1 MKHIKT
7 HNDFIGDHII
17 VEFEIF
23 TLCDKSCSYCYNIP
37 NNGPR
42 FNNSIDDVLEGLK
55 RIIDMDNKKIIIELI
70 GGEPI
75 LHKHFEEIIDF
86 IYKNKHE
93 DHKLIIFTHADH
105 PSHFFNKRIDLL
117 KKFEDKVRISCSLH
131 LEELNK
137 DQYLRNIKYV
147 DKNFKHSDL
156 YIFTDNRYLN
166 ETIFIEKIMDSVQNM
181 KIFPLILDNSNVLD
195 LSYQIVNLN
204 TKFEKYSEKMNV
216 QYEIDGKIIPYNKA
230 KYLMYKFN
238 RLSYTGQQCR
248 VRAYEIDRWGDITM
262 SCFQNGQEPLG
273 NIFNNPSTALLN
285 SCSITC
291 TQKRCNPNL
300 VNFEVTIGNDE
311 LL

>member
-105 PSHFFNKRIDLL
+105 P
-117 KKFEDKVRISCSLH
+117 
-131 LEELNK
+131 
-137 DQYLRNIKYV
+137 
-147 DKNFKHSDL
+147 
-156 YIFTDNRYLN
+156 
-166 ETIFIEKIMDSVQNM
+166 
-181 KIFPLILDNSNVLD
+181 
-195 LSYQIVNLN
+195 
-204 TKFEKYSEKMNV
+204 
-216 QYEIDGKIIPYNKA
+216 
-230 KYLMYKFN
+230 
-238 RLSYTGQQCR
+238 
-248 VRAYEIDRWGDITM
+248 
-262 SCFQNGQEPLG
+262 
-273 NIFNNPSTALLN
+273 
-285 SCSITC
+285 
-291 TQKRCNPNL
+291 
-300 VNFEVTIGNDE
+300 
-311 LL
+311 